1 MIVKRTTIL
10 ENCKIMENLSFHNR
24 LQMYGQRLS
33 KSEQKIAAHPD
44 NAAVMGSQ
52 DLVKAI
58 GTSNSTLTRFCQKL
72 DYRNYIEFQTLL
84 SSEKISDQTP
94 DQTLDK
100 ISHYY
105 NSVLTASSEL
115 TDTASLN
122 SFVTR
127 IHHANKILIFGL
139 GSSGLTASEFNM
151 RLVQMGFTSSVMT
164 DSFLMRVQSSLFSPQ
179 DLVIAISNSGT
190 TQEVVTACRIAKSV
204 GAQIAVLTQNRD
216 TELSQMADVILY
228 AGDIRRVHDPL
239 FINSQMPL
247 MFLIDSISYEL
258 LEDESCRQN
267 RDRAL
272 DILFHR
278 NL

>member
-1 MIVKRTTIL
+1 MNNLHFRLHNIL
-10 ENCKIMENLSFHNR
+10 FHILN
-24 LQMYGQRLS
+24 
-33 KSEQKIAAHPD
+33 KAH
-44 NAAVMGSQ
+44 
-52 DLVKAI
+52 
-58 GTSNSTLTRFCQKL
+58 F
-72 DYRNYIEFQTLL
+72 YYYIQ
-84 SSEKISDQTP
+84 
-94 DQTLDK
+94 
-100 ISHYY
+100 Y
-105 NSVLTASSEL
+105 NNVLTASSEL

-216 TELSQMADVILY
+216 TELAQMADVILY

-278 NL
+278 NP